1 MKDKEYVNI
10 VNQCFEKF
18 GKKKTWELVG
28 RAIKENIKE
37 SDLEPLTDEE
47 ATEKVNEIIGNYLKA
62 RLGE

>member
-1 MKDKEYVNI
+1 MTQKEYERI

-18 GKKKTWELVG
+18 GKKKTWMLIG
-28 RAIKENIKE
+28 RAIKEKIKE

-62 RLGE
+62 KLEE